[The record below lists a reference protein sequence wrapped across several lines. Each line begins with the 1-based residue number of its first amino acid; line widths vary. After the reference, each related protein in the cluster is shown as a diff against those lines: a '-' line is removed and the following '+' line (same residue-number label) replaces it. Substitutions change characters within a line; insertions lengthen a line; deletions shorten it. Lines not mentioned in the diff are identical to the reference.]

1 MKQLW
6 QDDGTLDLKAVNRS
20 EFNVVEEDG
29 LTLVFPRKNKW
40 DWMADE
46 RWLRSVVVDAKGRI
60 VSTGWPKFGNYGEFQ
75 ADTRVLDK
83 ALAADSIVRFTHK
96 EDGSLC
102 IRDVVNGRVMM
113 RTRGTMFGGQRG
125 DDNTSSYGEKFASV
139 AMCKYPQLLDPQ
151 WFDVGISLLFE
162 YVAPDN
168 QVVVRYP
175 EEDLIL
181 IGMLVHEPRGADGR
195 IQKPFIVPWGEMS
208 KFAKEEHL
216 TLVELKELPADPAG
230 LLEEVKDWRTEG
242 VVVRCPDP
250 RSGDEDQILV
260 KVKSAWYLAN
270 HRMKHSMNYQRI
282 LEFVET
288 SGIRDEQQLV
298 DQLRASDFDFEIIES
313 VKELYARHQAAEAM
327 ADEWETEARHLYEKF
342 KADPMMQQ
350 LMDIPRLRRKEFA
363 KIACDQGPVVKSMM
377 FSMYDGNEE
386 GILSMRRRVVATE
399 GRLRK

>member
-6 QDDGTLDLKAVNRS
+6 RDDGTLNLKAVDRS
-20 EFNVVEEDG
+20 EFKTVEEGG

-40 DWMADE
+40 DWTAEE
-46 RWLRSVVVDAKGRI
+46 RWLRSVVVDSKGHI

-75 ADTRVLDK
+75 ADTQVLNK
-83 ALAADSIVRFTHK
+83 ALAGGSPVRFTHK

-102 IRDVVNGRVMM
+102 IRDVVAGRVMM

-125 DDNTSSYGEKFASV
+125 EDGMPSFGERFAEV
-139 AMCKYPQLLDPQ
+139 AVRKYPQLLDPK

-168 QVVVRYP
+168 QVVVRYT
-175 EEDLIL
+175 EGDLIL
-181 IGMLVHEPRGADGR
+181 IGMLVHEPRKNGKAQR
-195 IQKPFIVPWGEMS
+195 PFIVPWGEMS
-208 KFAKEEHL
+208 EFAKSENL
-216 TLVELKELPADPAG
+216 TLVELKELPTDPTG

-250 RSGDEDQILV
+250 HTSDEDQVLV

-288 SGIRDEQQLV
+288 SGIRNEQQLV
-298 DQLRASDFDFEIIES
+298 DRLRASDFDFEIIES
-313 VKELYARHQAAEAM
+313 AKELYARYQAAELL
-327 ADEWETEARHLYEKF
+327 ADEWEAKARRLYEEF
-342 KADPMMQQ
+342 EADPMMQQ
-350 LMDIPRLRRKEFA
+350 LTELTHLRRKEFA
-363 KIACDQGPVVKSMM
+363 RIACEQEPVVKSMM
-377 FSMYDGNEE
+377 FSMYDERDE
-386 GILSMRRRVVATE
+386 DIQSMRRRVVATE